1 MNSNE
6 TVLHIR
12 FLQPLYLNGD
22 HRLNVEQKRR
32 GGSMNTSGQREQRG
46 GSMNRGGGV
55 GGPGRGRSGGVM
67 GQTRGEGGRGMGG
80 GRGFV
85 NRRQ

>member
-1 MNSNE
+1 
-6 TVLHIR
+6 
-12 FLQPLYLNGD
+12 
-22 HRLNVEQKRR
+22 
-32 GGSMNTSGQREQRG
+32 MNTSGQREQRG

-67 GQTRGEGGRGMGG
+67 GQARGEGGRGMGG
-80 GRGFV
+80 GRGGFV